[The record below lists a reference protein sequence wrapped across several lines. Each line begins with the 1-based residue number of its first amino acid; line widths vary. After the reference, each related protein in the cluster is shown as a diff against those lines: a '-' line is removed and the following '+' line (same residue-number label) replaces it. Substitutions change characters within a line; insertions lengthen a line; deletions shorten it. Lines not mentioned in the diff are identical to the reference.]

1 MTMISTPI
9 SNPERRFNK
18 VRGGKTKRLMTLAQK
33 LEQDLDEHLVSLA
46 LTGVLPRR
54 SIPI

>member
-1 MTMISTPI
+1 MISTPV

-18 VRGGKTKRLMTLAQK
+18 ARGGKTKRLMTLAQK